1 MSKNIN
7 TIASTI
13 QALLADKKPFVFYRK
28 AGGERGVKLIQQND
42 DLYFVQDAKAS
53 GFVMAAF
60 DTSKNPILIPL
71 HKAKKSYF
79 DIPKISSNQKP
90 IQTNSYTKNRIIHI
104 ELVTKAIAFIKEKK
118 ATKIV
123 LSRTE
128 EHLINKTKIGL
139 IYENLLQM
147 YPNAMV
153 YIWHHPKVGLWM
165 GATPEKLVGLESN
178 QYKTMALAG
187 TQMYAEDCQW
197 GAKEQE
203 EQQLVTDFV
212 RSQLNPISKSINI
225 GKPYTIKAGHLAHI
239 CTDVTG
245 ELTPNHSIA
254 DLLVQL
260 HPTPAV
266 CGTPREVA
274 KDFIIKNEGYNREF
288 YTGFLGELN
297 HNDSSDLFVN
307 LRCMQLKDNKAILY
321 IGGGITAS
329 SNPEKEW
336 EETQNKARVM
346 GRVLR
351 TLLLS
356 CF

>member
-1 MSKNIN
+1 MLNTIN

-13 QALLADKKPFVFYRK
+13 QNLLAEKLPFVLYRK
-28 AGGERGVKLIQQND
+28 GDMQKVNCL
-42 DLYFVQDAKAS
+42 VQEDAQLHFTENFTSS

-71 HKAKKSYF
+71 DKAKKSYF
-79 DIPKISSNQKP
+79 DTPKISSNQKS
-90 IQTNSYTKNRIIHI
+90 IQANFYKENKKTHI

-123 LSRTE
+123 LSRRE
-128 EHLINKTKIGL
+128 EHHINKTKIGL
-139 IYENLLQM
+139 IYENLLQT

-153 YIWHHPKVGLWM
+153 YIWCHPKVGLWM
-165 GATPEKLVGLESN
+165 GATPEKLVALESN

-212 RSQLNPISKSINI
+212 RSQLNPISKTINI
-225 GKPYTIKAGHLAHI
+225 GKPYTTKAGHLAHI

-297 HNDSSDLFVN
+297 LDDSSDLFVN

-321 IGGGITAS
+321 IGGGITAF

-336 EETQNKARVM
+336 EETQNKANVM
-346 GRVLR
+346 GQVLR
-351 TLLLS
+351 IL
-356 CF
+356 